1 MRFKL
6 AALPLMLVAATAGAE
21 EYNSFTNSTYENYEY
36 TYSNTGSAGVT
47 KRKSYDADY
56 FNLGTTYFF
65 GGKETLGPLKEFEYI
80 NKVSNVSAGFS
91 HSNFGSEDIDSF
103 TVGGEYFA
111 SNGIVVGAGIYDLW
125 ESNVDYQSI
134 GYLFSPDFLVKL
146 NHVDNDSD
154 NEFSVEARYNHQLNS
169 TDYVGFNLF
178 VDEESDN
185 RILSSKYFVHL
196 SGEQYLTAE
205 LTYNSVKEYD
215 DFWAL
220 GTEFFFSQ
228 RTSVEFDYNEQEDY
242 KLGMTHFFNRNIAVE
257 AAYLSN
263 NDVSGDLDIYQLGLT
278 VQL

>member
-21 EYNSFTNSTYENYEY
+21 EYNSFTNA
-36 TYSNTGSAGVT
+36 TYSNTEYGYKGDGFNFS
-47 KRKSYDADY
+47 SDADD
-56 FNLGTTYFF
+56 FGLGTTYYF

-91 HSNFGSEDIDSF
+91 HSNSGSYDSDIFAVS
-103 TVGGEYFA
+103 GEYFA
-111 SNGIVVGAGIYDLW
+111 SNGVVIGAGIYDLW
-125 ESNVDYQSI
+125 ESNLDYQSI

-169 TDYVGFNLF
+169 TDYVGFNIY

-185 RILSSKYFVHL
+185 RVLSSKYFVHL

-205 LTYNSVKEYD
+205 LAYNSIKEYD
-215 DFWAL
+215 DFWTL
-220 GTEFFFSQ
+220 STEFFFNQ
-228 RTSVEFDYNEQEDY
+228 YTSVEFDYNEQEDY

-263 NDVSGDLDIYQLGLT
+263 NDVKGDLDIYQLGLT